1 MSGNNGCQNDENDY
15 EIGLRDG
22 RLAALEEAALLAEA
36 DGVESVAARIRDLK
50 LPRRPRVENKRACN
64 PNLDSALMYARKEV
78 REWAARDDRLTT
90 DERAMKARASAH
102 LRKLESRRPR
112 GCTRCGDTGS
122 IGVKFLAGIA
132 VAEEC
137 PDCRD
142 ELLDTSDGCTPGT

>member
-78 REWAARDDRLTT
+78 REWAARDDMLTT

-102 LRKLESRRPR
+102 SAE
-112 GCTRCGDTGS
+112 T
-122 IGVKFLAGIA
+122 GVKEAARVYSVRRYRKYRCEVSCWHSRSGGVSRL
-132 VAEEC
+132 
-137 PDCRD
+137 
-142 ELLDTSDGCTPGT
+142 S